1 VIVTILSSDG
11 SVITTVASAH
21 CDGGAETTAIGSV
34 GDQGHVGAGKAGD
47 ARNAGGVE
55 GLPVAHGRQNDAS
68 TAGLTCFVRRIEEA
82 HIGAP
87 VHAVL
92 LLVVVVL
99 LPPQEAV
106 ALDASDV
113 DDLVGGLPQYR
124 RRRRKLCAQNL
135 AR

>member
-1 VIVTILSSDG
+1 MMRGATRVRGD
-11 SVITTVASAH
+11 H
-21 CDGGAETTAIGSV
+21 GGAGARA
-34 GDQGHVGAGKAGD
+34 AGKAGD
-47 ARNAGGVE
+47 ARDAGGVE

-99 LPPQEAV
+99 LTPQEAV

-113 DDLVGGLPQYR
+113 DDLVGGLPWYR
-124 RRRRKLCAQNL
+124 GLRRKPCAQNL